1 MPCTAI
7 ACGDRLIDTALY
19 YNNQEAVGRGVRRA
33 IADGLV
39 TRDELFITTKITP
52 YGFSD
57 YGKTIRECN
66 EVLGLDYIDLL
77 LIHQRGRDEQR
88 LYTAMEEAVDDGIFR
103 SIGISNY
110 YTPQEF
116 DEITKGHHILPAVIQ
131 NERHLSYQDNTL
143 RDYVQQYGTVM
154 EGWYPLG
161 GREHVRENWSIRERD
176 TRTGEKC
183 RMAKHLS
190 MENKRTA

>member
-19 YNNQEAVGRGVRRA
+19 YNNQ
-33 IADGLV
+33 
-39 TRDELFITTKITP
+39 
-52 YGFSD
+52 
-57 YGKTIRECN
+57 
-66 EVLGLDYIDLL
+66 
-77 LIHQRGRDEQR
+77 
-88 LYTAMEEAVDDGIFR
+88 EAVDDGIFR

-161 GREHVRENWSIRERD
+161 GREHVRENLSIRERD